1 MASGISDGTNMEQ
14 GLTREQLATML
25 YRYAQGAGCDVTNM
39 RDLGNYP
46 DAAKVSSYA
55 VEALQWATGAGLI
68 TDMGDGTLNPQG
80 SATRA
85 QVATIL
91 MRFLAL

>member
-1 MASGISDGTNMEQ
+1 MLQLQKYTWLIDTIRRAGKISLEEISDRWQRNK
-14 GLTREQLATML
+14 
-25 YRYAQGAGCDVTNM
+25 
-39 RDLGNYP
+39 DLSGYS
-46 DAAKVSSYA
+46 DGGSVSSYA